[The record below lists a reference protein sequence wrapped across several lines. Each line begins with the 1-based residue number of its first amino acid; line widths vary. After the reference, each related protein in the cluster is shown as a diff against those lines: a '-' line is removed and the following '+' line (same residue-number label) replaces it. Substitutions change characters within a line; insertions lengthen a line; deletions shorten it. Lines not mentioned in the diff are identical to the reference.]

1 MKRKKSRKESKPK
14 FNLLIIV
21 FVPLIIIL
29 LGFRIIVYNQ
39 SFYEK
44 EFQKNNVYETF
55 PEQTVDIEVGNLFNY
70 LINDK
75 KLDTTFFNEK
85 EKSHL
90 KDVKDMIDSA
100 INLLLILILLFF
112 ILLIYFYNT
121 KQLII
126 FFNSLMLGSFLSIF
140 LILII
145 FLLSLSNFDDLFLNF
160 HLISFN
166 NDLWLLNPETDN
178 LIKLFPQQFFYDA
191 LSRVVIYSLIISV
204 LVLIFSFYIRN
215 RLKYNNT

>member
-1 MKRKKSRKESKPK
+1 M
-14 FNLLIIV
+14 IIV

-191 LSRVVIYSLIISV
+191 LSRIVIYSLLISV

>member
-14 FNLLIIV
+14 FNLMIIV

-191 LSRVVIYSLIISV
+191 LSRIVIYSLLISV

>member
-1 MKRKKSRKESKPK
+1 MKRKKSRKESKKK

-191 LSRVVIYSLIISV
+191 LSRIVIYSLLISV

>member
-1 MKRKKSRKESKPK
+1 MKRKKSRKESKQK

-191 LSRVVIYSLIISV
+191 LSRIVIYSLLISV

>member
-178 LIKLFPQQFFYDA
+178 LIRLFPQQFFYDA
-191 LSRVVIYSLIISV
+191 LSRIVIYSLLISV

>member
-191 LSRVVIYSLIISV
+191 LSRIVIYSLLISV

>member
-1 MKRKKSRKESKPK
+1 
-14 FNLLIIV
+14 
-21 FVPLIIIL
+21 
-29 LGFRIIVYNQ
+29 
-39 SFYEK
+39 
-44 EFQKNNVYETF
+44 
-55 PEQTVDIEVGNLFNY
+55 
-70 LINDK
+70 
-75 KLDTTFFNEK
+75 
-85 EKSHL
+85 
-90 KDVKDMIDSA
+90 MIDSA

-191 LSRVVIYSLIISV
+191 LSRIVIYSLIISV

>member
-1 MKRKKSRKESKPK
+1 MKRKKSRKESKQK

-178 LIKLFPQQFFYDA
+178 LIRLFPQQFFYDA
-191 LSRVVIYSLIISV
+191 LSRIVIYSLLISV

>member
-178 LIKLFPQQFFYDA
+178 LIRLFPQQFFYDA
-191 LSRVVIYSLIISV
+191 LSRIVIYSLLISV

-215 RLKYNNT
+215 RLKYNN

>member
-191 LSRVVIYSLIISV
+191 LSRIVIYSLIISV